1 MMALAEG
8 HHQFVLGKRRFNEDT
23 NTPTQDICKRFRPMS
38 ILNAHWPPA
47 TEPFEGT
54 NCGAKPHK
62 LPVSN
67 DQWSKTVLSTD
78 EDTLIANYILLLE
91 KVNKLESSNTSLENI
106 INKLRKDTNILEDK
120 YKEQSQTL
128 KKYVDKSAEIYK
140 LASESK
146 DLIIKMELLTDKCKA
161 VLAENE
167 VLKTDI
173 KYLEKACDKS
183 ADYYRTCFT

>member
-1 MMALAEG
+1 MALAEG

-38 ILNAHWPPA
+38 ILNAQ
-47 TEPFEGT
+47 
-54 NCGAKPHK
+54 
-62 LPVSN
+62 S
-67 DQWSKTVLSTD
+67 SKTVLSTD

-120 YKEQSQTL
+120 YKEQSLTL

>member
-1 MMALAEG
+1 MMAL
-8 HHQFVLGKRRFNEDT
+8 KRKSDEIL
-23 NTPTQDICKRFRPMS
+23 TQDMCKRFR
-38 ILNAHWPPA
+38 
-47 TEPFEGT
+47 
-54 NCGAKPHK
+54 
-62 LPVSN
+62 
-67 DQWSKTVLSTD
+67 TVLSTD
-78 EDTLIANYILLLE
+78 DDTIIANYISLIE
-91 KVNKLESSNTSLENI
+91 KVNKLEDTL
-106 INKLRKDTNILEDK
+106 NKLRKDTNILEDK
-120 YKEQSQTL
+120 YKEQSLTL
-128 KKYVDKSAEIYK
+128 KKYVDKNAEISK

>member
-1 MMALAEG
+1 MAL
-8 HHQFVLGKRRFNEDT
+8 KRKSDEIV
-23 NTPTQDICKRFRPMS
+23 TQDMCKRFR
-38 ILNAHWPPA
+38 
-47 TEPFEGT
+47 
-54 NCGAKPHK
+54 
-62 LPVSN
+62 
-67 DQWSKTVLSTD
+67 TVLSTD
-78 EDTLIANYILLLE
+78 DDVIIANYISLIE
-91 KVNKLESSNTSLENI
+91 KVNKLEDTVNR
-106 INKLRKDTNILEDK
+106 LRKDTNILEDK

-128 KKYVDKSAEIYK
+128 KKYIDKNAEISK

>member
-1 MMALAEG
+1 MAL
-8 HHQFVLGKRRFNEDT
+8 KRKSDEIL
-23 NTPTQDICKRFRPMS
+23 TQDMCKRFR
-38 ILNAHWPPA
+38 
-47 TEPFEGT
+47 
-54 NCGAKPHK
+54 
-62 LPVSN
+62 
-67 DQWSKTVLSTD
+67 TVLSTD
-78 EDTLIANYILLLE
+78 DDTIIANYISLIE
-91 KVNKLESSNTSLENI
+91 KVNKLEDTL
-106 INKLRKDTNILEDK
+106 NKLRKDTNILEDK
-120 YKEQSQTL
+120 YKEQSLTL
-128 KKYVDKSAEIYK
+128 KKYVDKNAEISK

>member
-1 MMALAEG
+1 MMAL
-8 HHQFVLGKRRFNEDT
+8 KRKSDEIV
-23 NTPTQDICKRFRPMS
+23 TQDMCKRFR
-38 ILNAHWPPA
+38 
-47 TEPFEGT
+47 
-54 NCGAKPHK
+54 
-62 LPVSN
+62 
-67 DQWSKTVLSTD
+67 TVLSTD
-78 EDTLIANYILLLE
+78 DDVIIANYISLIE
-91 KVNKLESSNTSLENI
+91 KVNKLEDTVNR
-106 INKLRKDTNILEDK
+106 LRKDTNILEDK

-128 KKYVDKSAEIYK
+128 KKYIDKNAEISK